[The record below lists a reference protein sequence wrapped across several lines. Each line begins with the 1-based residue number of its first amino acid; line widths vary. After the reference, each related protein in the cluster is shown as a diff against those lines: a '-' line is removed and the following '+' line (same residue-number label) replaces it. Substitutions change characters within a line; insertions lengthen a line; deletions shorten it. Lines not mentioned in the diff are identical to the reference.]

1 MQEREGKMKKFIL
14 TMILVLTLTQSF
26 AQEKPDVVVSFF
38 PLYDFTRN
46 IGGDRIDLT
55 SLIPFSVEPHDW
67 EPGPRDMVKVSSA
80 DIFIYN
86 GAGLE
91 PWADDIIKSV
101 RNKKLKV
108 VDISKSI
115 RVTGEDPHIWLDP
128 ILVKSQLKVIKD
140 TLIAHDPENRTYYD
154 KNYNVYLKKIEELD
168 REIRKTIARCK
179 KKVFVTSHDAFSR
192 FAERYG
198 LTQVPVM
205 GISPESEPSP
215 RELAGIIETIKRY
228 DVRYIFTEPF
238 IPIKIAESISRETG
252 VKILVLD
259 PIEGLTEEEM
269 KSGADYLSKMKKNLE
284 NLKIALEYE

>member
-1 MQEREGKMKKFIL
+1 
-14 TMILVLTLTQSF
+14 
-26 AQEKPDVVVSFF
+26 
-38 PLYDFTRN
+38 
-46 IGGDRIDLT
+46 
-55 SLIPFSVEPHDW
+55 
-67 EPGPRDMVKVSSA
+67 MVKVSSA

-140 TLIAHDPENRTYYD
+140 TLIGYDSENRTYYD